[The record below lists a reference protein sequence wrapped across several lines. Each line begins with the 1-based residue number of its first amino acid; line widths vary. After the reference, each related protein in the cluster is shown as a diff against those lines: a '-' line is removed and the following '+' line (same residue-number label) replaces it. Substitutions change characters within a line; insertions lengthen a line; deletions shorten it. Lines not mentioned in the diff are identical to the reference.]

1 MGTPE
6 LTRSLKH
13 AATIVFGL
21 TAVGAIAAVIAPSL
35 ASSTRPHPTLTGS
48 LADGLSI
55 LANNLRLLGLP
66 FLLWVLRFADSR
78 LGRMLGDLTV
88 SVMVAIST
96 VTVGIA
102 LGRWRVRL
110 IPYLPHLPLE
120 WAALTVAVATWLLI
134 RTGHAH
140 IHQLLALGSTVAV
153 LLFAAAALET
163 WATPHRRISPPT
175 RRAHGFI
182 PARSGRLIV
191 PPDCAG
197 ATLPGPSAC
206 PSPTAVAALVRRP
219 IDGTPTT
226 TDPQGGITA

>member
-6 LTRSLKH
+6 LTRALKH
-13 AATIVFGL
+13 AAAIVFGL

-35 ASSTRPHPTLTGS
+35 AGSTRPHPTLTGS
-48 LADGLSI
+48 LADALSI
-55 LANNLRLLGLP
+55 LANNLRLLAVP
-66 FLLWVLRFADSR
+66 FLLWLLRFADSR
-78 LGRMLGDLTV
+78 AGRILGDLAVGVTV
-88 SVMVAIST
+88 ALST

-102 LGRWRVRL
+102 LGRWRARL

-120 WAALTVAVATWLLI
+120 WAALTVAAATWLLI

-140 IHQLLALGSTVAV
+140 THQLLALGSTVAV
-153 LLFAAAALET
+153 LLCAAAALET

-175 RRAHGFI
+175 RHADGFT

-226 TDPQGGITA
+226 DPQGGITA